1 MKFLIDYYG
10 SVDLVLRLNDFCKND
25 SSLLVEVGLD
35 YRINRGLIKYFVE
48 VEHAVHL
55 DDIMMRRLRF
65 ILTENDCG
73 TLIAEHIAEEMANI
87 LGWSKERLEWE
98 IKRYRTEIKR
108 ARVSLF

>member
-1 MKFLIDYYG
+1 MIMK
-10 SVDLVLRLNDFCKND
+10 LNEMCQND

-35 YRINRGLIKYFVE
+35 YRINRGLIRYFIE
-48 VEHAVHL
+48 VEHACHL

-73 TLIAEHIAEEMANI
+73 TLIAEHIAETMADI
-87 LGWSKERLEWE
+87 LNWNKEKTQWE

-108 ARVSLF
+108 ARIALF